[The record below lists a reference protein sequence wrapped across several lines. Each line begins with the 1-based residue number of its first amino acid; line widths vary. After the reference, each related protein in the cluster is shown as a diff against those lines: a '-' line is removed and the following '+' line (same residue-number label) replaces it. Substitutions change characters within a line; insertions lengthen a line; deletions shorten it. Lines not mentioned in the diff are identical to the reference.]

1 MKPAV
6 WGILFGVAIV
16 LGMAG
21 LADPTRQVHAT
32 PSSPVLDVN
41 AQRVTVVASDNEDR
55 QQVVLIDPELRVI
68 AVYHVGHES
77 GKISLKSVR
86 NFKWDLQMLQW
97 NSQPPQP
104 QEVRS
109 MLQQTP

>member
-6 WGILFGVAIV
+6 WGILFGVMIV

-21 LADPTRQVHAT
+21 LADPTRRVHAT
-32 PSSPVLDVN
+32 PSTATLGVDGS
-41 AQRVTVVASDNEDR
+41 RVTVVASDNDNR
-55 QQVVLIDPELRVI
+55 QQVVLIDPDMRVI

-86 NFKWDLQMLQW
+86 NFKWDLEMMQW

-109 MLQQTP
+109 MLQQDP

>member
-6 WGILFGVAIV
+6 WGILFGVMIV

-32 PSSPVLDVN
+32 PSSPALPFDGH
-41 AQRVTVVASDNEDR
+41 RVTVVSSDNENR
-55 QQVVLIDPELRVI
+55 QQLVVIDSEMRVI

-86 NFKWDLQMLQW
+86 NFKWDMQMLQW

-109 MLQQTP
+109 MLQQAQ